1 MSKEKII
8 DLSLRFTQIAHEHTD
23 YIDGDVLLSDRLNHA
38 SMPTSPRR
46 MTFILVALCTQGE
59 CTFTVDTQPLKIH
72 KNDLVV
78 ISDRHVVDNFQSSDD
93 CDGLLMIV
101 SVNFFYE
108 VVSNV
113 SDVSMLFRFSR
124 NHPVVSLTDGEVE
137 LFRSYFFMLKDK
149 MRATEHK
156 FRRDIVRTLIL
167 AMYYDLSNVIAR
179 FNEADIKKM
188 TRADEIFTNFI
199 RLVELHY
206 KHERRVGWYAEMLT
220 ITPKYLSE
228 TVKGVSGRTPNEWID
243 SYVTLEVRVLLK
255 TSSKSIKEIAD
266 ELHFPNQSFLGKFFR
281 EHVGM
286 TPTAYRRQS

>member
-1 MSKEKII
+1 MTVKCDERGNI
-8 DLSLRFTQIAHEHTD
+8 DLEDFRAKAEANKENLA
-23 YIDGDVLLSDRLNHA
+23 A
-38 SMPTSPRR
+38 SMITYPSTHGI
-46 MTFILVALCTQGE
+46 F
-59 CTFTVDTQPLKIH
+59 
-72 KNDLVV
+72 
-78 ISDRHVVDNFQSSDD
+78 
-93 CDGLLMIV
+93 
-101 SVNFFYE
+101 
-108 VVSNV
+108 
-113 SDVSMLFRFSR
+113 
-124 NHPVVSLTDGEVE
+124 
-137 LFRSYFFMLKDK
+137 
-149 MRATEHK
+149 
-156 FRRDIVRTLIL
+156 
-167 AMYYDLSNVIAR
+167 
-179 FNEADIKKM
+179 EADIKKM